1 MYEPSIVKRHGNVY
15 EAYKYVKGVLQARPL
30 NEPFNDV
37 EIEFILRFHP
47 RRTTRNLSFIRHL
60 SVRMINKR
68 RVLFANLFSEEEE
81 IVSIVRCLY
90 SMFTISRNENQRIR
104 CINDAFRYIVMDS
117 SSFLRRRRCDQCCF
131 PSHTILY
138 IKDTKIEDILRA
150 FLLKHGDINLSTIEL
165 YDVNNRIFIS
175 QAHIIEAWKEFYH
188 TMVDEE
194 QFICYDCYYT
204 IHEAEAS
211 ASTTTEEE

>member
-1 MYEPSIVKRHGNVY
+1 MYEPSLLKRYENVY
-15 EAYKYVKGVLQARPL
+15 EAYKYVKGALATRPL
-30 NEPFNDV
+30 NQPFNDFD
-37 EIEFILRFHP
+37 IEFILRFHP

-60 SVRMINKR
+60 IIKMINKR
-68 RVLFANLFSEEEE
+68 RVLFANIFSEEEE

-90 SMFTISRNENQRIR
+90 SMYTLSKHPKQQVG
-104 CINDAFRYIVMDS
+104 CINDAFRYIIMDS
-117 SSFLRRRRCDQCCF
+117 SSFLRRRRCDQCYF

-138 IKDTKIEDILRA
+138 IKDTKFEDILRA
-150 FLLKHGDINLSTIEL
+150 FFFKHDVDLLTIKL

-175 QAHIIEAWKEFYH
+175 QAHIIEAWKEFYKA
-188 TMVDEE
+188 MVDEE

-211 ASTTTEEE
+211 ATTTEEE